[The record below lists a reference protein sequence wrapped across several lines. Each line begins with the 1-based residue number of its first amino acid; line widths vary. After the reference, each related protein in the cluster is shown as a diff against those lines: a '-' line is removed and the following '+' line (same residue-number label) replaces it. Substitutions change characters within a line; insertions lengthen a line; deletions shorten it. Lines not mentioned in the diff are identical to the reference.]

1 MALPQLGAWVLE
13 ELPKLNLAIL
23 RDVLAPRALTEA
35 LDEMVLPELPLPERL
50 SAAEAQQLV
59 VNLGFV
65 GASVA
70 RHYQERT
77 PGGKETPERAFEGL
91 EAGAE
96 RIPFQRYFA
105 GLADRTGTGHDHR
118 DSYASLV
125 RWNVGTVEVRL
136 GERTVAVLPGVFDD
150 GRTRT
155 YTGTSGE
162 ENFFA
167 LVKKGEAVERAVND
181 LLEPLTGPET
191 RWDCPETASRVRTA
205 TVLVDALRQLFLE
218 FAALPPEHSMP
229 PEHFMDV
236 FRQFA
241 VHWTPG
247 DIPPSGAL
255 DIEGL
260 KRDFLLG
267 IAIPDYD
274 KHVRRLFPGLLTEER
289 QALEN
294 LMARPTLPRRM
305 AADLGIDL
313 DRLPAAGLG
322 ELRGLIG
329 HHHPVLNDWYDLLT
343 AHARAAGSH
352 LMLSKKFLFKPQR
365 KRDAEGLGDRP
376 LVSNRSGTTGMT
388 ETYLERLTRARR
400 QHVLAEL
407 RPALDPEVRE
417 GAPISAVRS
426 GLMEIAPVEVRLVS

>member
-13 ELPKLNLAIL
+13 ELPKLNQAIL
-23 RDVLAPRALTEA
+23 RDVLAPRVLTDALHEV
-35 LDEMVLPELPLPERL
+35 VLPDLPLPERL
-50 SAAEAQQLV
+50 SAEEAQRLV

-91 EAGAE
+91 AAGTE
-96 RIPFQRYFA
+96 QIPFQRYFA

-155 YTGTSGE
+155 YTGTTGE

-181 LLEPLTGPET
+181 LLEPLATPET
-191 RWDCPETASRVRTA
+191 RWASPEAVSRVRTA
-205 TVLVDALRQLFLE
+205 TVLVDALRDLFLE
-218 FAALPPEHSMP
+218 FAALPPEKSMP
-229 PEHFMDV
+229 PEQFMDV

-241 VHWTPG
+241 VHWKPG

-255 DIEGL
+255 DVEAL

-267 IAIPDYD
+267 IAIPDYAT
-274 KHVRRLFPGLLTEER
+274 HVRRLFPGLLSEE
-289 QALEN
+289 QAALES
-294 LMARPTLPRRM
+294 LMAQPTLPQRM
-305 AADLGIDL
+305 AADLGVDL
-313 DRLPAAGLG
+313 DRLPASGLT
-322 ELRGLIG
+322 ELRRLVG
-329 HHHPVLNDWYDLLT
+329 HHPVLADWYDLLT

-365 KRDAEGLGDRP
+365 QRDAAGLGDRP

-400 QHVLAEL
+400 QHVLAPL
-407 RPALDPEVRE
+407 RPALDAEVRE
-417 GAPISAVRS
+417 DAPLSAVRS
-426 GLMEIAPVEVRLVS
+426 DLLEIAPVEVRLVS

>member
-1 MALPQLGAWVLE
+1 MVLPQLGAWVLD
-13 ELPKLNLAIL
+13 ELPRLNQAIL
-23 RDVLAPRALTEA
+23 HNDLAPPALNEA
-35 LDEMVLPELPLPERL
+35 LREVILPDLPLPDRL
-50 SAAEAQQLV
+50 SVAQAQQLV

-77 PGGKETPERAFEGL
+77 PGGKETPERAFDAL
-91 EAGAE
+91 EAGTQQ
-96 RIPFQRYFA
+96 IPFQRYFA
-105 GLADRTGTGHDHR
+105 ALADHTGTGHDHR

-125 RWNVGTVEVRL
+125 RWNVGTVEVRM

-162 ENFFA
+162 EHFFA
-167 LVKKGEAVERAVND
+167 LVKKGEAVERAIND
-181 LLEPLTGPET
+181 LLEPLATPET
-191 RWDCPETASRVRTA
+191 RWDSPEALSRVRTA
-205 TVLVDALRQLFLE
+205 TVLLGALRQLFLE

-229 PEHFMDV
+229 PEQFMDV

-267 IAIPDYD
+267 IAIPDYAT
-274 KHVRRLFPGLLTEER
+274 HVRRLFPGLLTEER
-289 QALEN
+289 EALER
-294 LMARPTLPRRM
+294 LMAQPTLPQRV
-305 AADLGIDL
+305 AAALDIDL
-313 DRLPAAGLG
+313 DWLSGAEVADLRRLVA
-322 ELRGLIG
+322 R
-329 HHHPVLNDWYDLLT
+329 HPVLVDWYDVLT

-365 KRDAEGLGDRP
+365 QRDAAGIGDKAV
-376 LVSNRSGTTGMT
+376 VSNRTGTTGMT

-400 QHVLAEL
+400 DHVLAAL
-407 RPALDPEVRE
+407 HPALDAEVGE
-417 GAPISAVRS
+417 GAPRHAVRS
-426 GLMEIAPVEVRLVS
+426 DLMGIEPVEVLLVS